1 MLSLGLGCFGLS
13 YFGLGYFGLGYLG
26 LGCFGQGIELPANEK
41 ELLAETSH
49 TLTLESLDSLG
60 PHRALIQATRSDA
73 IGEQSEGLELIW
85 GGWDSFQATWARN
98 GKPTRRTLV
107 LGGQA
112 WVGKLDSMKQWPDTS
127 LYIGELGSS
136 WDAYTRVL
144 APFAERFVLDYR
156 ETVEHEGR
164 TAWVYQ
170 VSLAP
175 GTDPKRG
182 LAPKDLSG
190 TVTLDKATA
199 VRLKAEIQGRLWDP
213 QLDCERLVTVNISR
227 SEIGVPPDLA
237 EPAPSAQR

>member
-1 MLSLGLGCFGLS
+1 MSQKTRMLSLPMLSFGGAWLG
-13 YFGLGYFGLGYLG
+13 LG
-26 LGCFGQGIELPANEK
+26 LGCFGQGLELPANEK

-49 TLTLESLDSLG
+49 TLTLQSLDALG

-73 IGEQSEGLELIW
+73 IGDQSEALELLW

-107 LGGQA
+107 LYDQVWA
-112 WVGKLDSMKQWPDTS
+112 GKLNRMKEWPDTS

-144 APFAERFVLDYR
+144 SPFAERIVLDYS
-156 ETVEHEGR
+156 ETIEHEGR

-175 GTDPKRG
+175 GADPKRG
-182 LAPKDLSG
+182 LVPKSLSG

-199 VRLKAEIQGRLWDP
+199 VRLNTEIQGSLWDA
-213 QLDCERLVTVNISR
+213 QLDSERLVTVNISR

-237 EPAPSAQR
+237 PPAPSSQR